1 MRPGRLSRLGFLG
14 PDERL
19 AEVLARDEAT
29 MRDLG
34 LSYTQ
39 VAGVLADLLGRAE
52 ASPGRR
58 VTVDQR
64 YDVSIT
70 VFKGF
75 QLCPWAPRPHRSQCD
90 AAGGPRFASLDWAI
104 RNLRNGQQEHGPGLL
119 AHLIGAH
126 HFFEGEQS
134 PYRVAPAS
142 LANLL
147 ELDRSGYLV
156 AGSALGQRLRH
167 DPIMPSPPHVK
178 ARRIRPPPGP
188 PDHVAAASRAAQ
200 NTQLCVLAKLVSV
213 CGAGGTSD

>member
-1 MRPGRLSRLGFLG
+1 VTAAPWDAGEIEARMRPGRLSRLGFLG

-19 AEVLARDEAT
+19 ADVLARDEAT

-58 VTVDQR
+58 VTVHER

-75 QLCPWAPRPHRSQCD
+75 QLCPWAASPHRGQCE
-90 AAGGPRFASLDWAI
+90 AAGGTRFASLDWTI

-119 AHLIGAH
+119 EHLIGAH

-134 PYRVAPAS
+134 PYRVAPAN
-142 LANLL
+142 LATLL
-147 ELDRSGYLV
+147 ELDR
-156 AGSALGQRLRH
+156 
-167 DPIMPSPPHVK
+167 
-178 ARRIRPPPGP
+178 PG
-188 PDHVAAASRAAQ
+188 
-200 NTQLCVLAKLVSV
+200 
-213 CGAGGTSD
+213 